1 MHFDQYFSHSPETD
15 QCFSTSWIQVCF
27 SFADWIQ
34 IRDFFRSSCC
44 FSLPEFRI
52 VFSAPWISL
61 RGFLSSLDPDQCFS
75 APWIQI
81 YVFPRSLDPDL
92 FISAPSIWI
101 CIFSAPWIRIRI
113 FRSHDPDPPWI
124 QMGYHTIKNCIKIPN
139 QKKSFKNNF
148 LCVNVV

>member
-15 QCFSTSWIQVCF
+15 PCFSTSWIQVCF

-92 FISAPSIWI
+92 FISAPLIWI
-101 CIFSAPWIRIRI
+101 CIFSAPCIRIRI
-113 FRSHDPDPPWI
+113 FPPMI
-124 QMGYHTIKNCIKIPN
+124 QILPGSRWDTTPLKIAAA
-139 QKKSFKNNF
+139 
-148 LCVNVV
+148 

>member
-15 QCFSTSWIQVCF
+15 PCFSTSWIHVCL

-34 IRDFFRSSCC
+34 IRDFFRSSWC

-61 RGFLSSLDPDQCFS
+61 RGFLRSLDPDPCFS

-81 YVFPRSLDPDL
+81 CVFSPLPGSRSVYFRSLDLDL
-92 FISAPSIWI
+92 YFLRSLHSDPY
-101 CIFSAPWIRIRI
+101 FP
-113 FRSHDPDPPWI
+113 SHDPNPPWI
-124 QMGYHTIKNCIKIPN
+124 QMGYHTIKNCSCLILDCIKIPN
-139 QKKSFKNNF
+139 QKKKF
-148 LCVNVV
+148 